1 MVNAE
6 DIYKYLGLA
15 VVIILV
21 FVFVSKCMRVQFK
34 VMENFISRSSSKDD
48 SDDDDSSG
56 SSDSSPVSNLAQ
68 QVLDKSQSLEDALL
82 IDKYKDDYE
91 DLIINTEAMASM
103 GQLAMLKQLAPSMGS
118 SKSDDLINKINNL
131 QTFKT
136 ALDNM
141 MKDLDKKPSVGRGS
155 GGGFF

>member
-34 VMENFISRSSSKDD
+34 VMENFINRSSSKDD

-68 QVLDKSQSLEDALL
+68 QVLDKSQSLEDSLL
-82 IDKYKDDYE
+82 IDKYKEDYE

-103 GQLAMLKQLAPSMGS
+103 AQLAALKQLATASGT
-118 SKSDDLINKINNL
+118 KSTDLMNQINNM

-141 MKDLDKKPSVGRGS
+141 MKDLDKKSS
-155 GGGFF
+155 SSSNGGGLF

>member
-103 GQLAMLKQLAPSMGS
+103 GQLAMLKQLATASAGT
-118 SKSDDLINKINNL
+118 KQDDLINKINNL

-141 MKDLDKKPSVGRGS
+141 MKDLDKKPSVGGSS

>member
-6 DIYKYLGLA
+6 DIYKCLGLA
-15 VVIILV
+15 VVIVLV

-34 VMENFISRSSSKDD
+34 VMESFMDKSSSKDD
-48 SDDDDSSG
+48 SDDDSSG

-68 QVLDKSQSLEDALL
+68 QVLDKSQSLEDSLL
-82 IDKYKDDYE
+82 IDKYKEDYE

-103 GQLAMLKQLAPSMGS
+103 AQLAALKQLATASGT
-118 SKSDDLINKINNL
+118 KSTELMNQINNM

-141 MKDLDKKPSVGRGS
+141 MKDLDKKSS
-155 GGGFF
+155 SSSNGGGLF

>member
-6 DIYKYLGLA
+6 DIYKCLGLA
-15 VVIILV
+15 VVIVLV

-34 VMENFISRSSSKDD
+34 VMESFMDKSSSKDD
-48 SDDDDSSG
+48 SNDDSSG

-68 QVLDKSQSLEDALL
+68 QVLDKTQSLEDALL

-103 GQLAMLKQLAPSMGS
+103 GQLAMLKQLATASAGT
-118 SKSDDLINKINNL
+118 KQDDLINKINNL

-136 ALDNM
+136 ALDSM
-141 MKDLDKKPSVGRGS
+141 MKDLDKKPSVGGGS